1 MNHLMQT
8 APLDRLPALL
18 ARILATDN
26 FNARRLHAAGLA
38 SAATPLGD
46 LPFTFKE
53 DLLADRLAYPPFGS
67 AMLEPLVN
75 YTRFCQT
82 SGTSSG
88 QPMAWVDTEQSWE
101 AMLECWRQ
109 FYRAAG
115 LRAGEDRVF
124 FAFAFGP
131 FLGFWTAFEAASSHY
146 LAIPGG
152 GLSSLARLQTMA
164 RYGATT
170 LCCTPTYALRL
181 GEQIGG
187 ESGITLDQLKIR
199 KLIVAGEPG
208 GNVPGVRQRLE
219 SLWNARVFD
228 HHGMTEVGP
237 VSFESVEH
245 PGYLQII
252 EEAYIAEVIAPD
264 TGLEVAEGEYG
275 ELVLTTLNRVACP
288 LLRYRTGDWVQKR
301 YIDGRLALEGGVL
314 SRVDEMVVIRGVNLY
329 PSAVESVLRQFT
341 GVAEF
346 QVEQKKI
353 DAMEE
358 IEVQVELATDAPRDL
373 IRQIE
378 ARLRDTFAM
387 RIPVRLVADL
397 PRYEFKAKRWRK
409 V

>member
-1 MNHLMQT
+1 MS
-8 APLDRLPALL
+8 
-18 ARILATDN
+18 
-26 FNARRLHAAGLA
+26 
-38 SAATPLGD
+38 SAALQR
-46 LPFTFKE
+46 LPFTFKD
-53 DLLADRLAYPPFGS
+53 DLLADRVAHPPFGS
-67 AMLEPLVN
+67 AMLEPIEG

-101 AMLECWRQ
+101 AMLDCWRQ

-115 LRAGEDRVF
+115 LKAGEDRVF

-131 FLGFWTAFEAASSHY
+131 FLGFWTAFEAASTHY

-152 GLSSLARLQTMA
+152 GLSSLARLQTMV

-181 GEQIGG
+181 GEMIGP

-199 KLIVAGEPG
+199 NLIVAGEPG
-208 GNVPGVRQRLE
+208 GNVPVIRQRLE
-219 SLWNARVFD
+219 GLWNARVFD
-228 HHGMTEVGP
+228 HHGMTEIGP

-252 EEAYIAEVIAPD
+252 EEAYIAEVISPE
-264 TGLEVAEGEYG
+264 TGVEVAEGEYG

-288 LLRYRTGDWVQKR
+288 LLRYRTGDWVRKR

-314 SRVDEMVVIRGVNLY
+314 SRVDEMIVIRGVNIY
-329 PSAVESVLRQFT
+329 PSAVESVLRQFPS
-341 GVAEF
+341 VAEF
-346 QVEQKKI
+346 QVEQKRI

-358 IEVQVELATDAPRDL
+358 IEVQIELAADAPAGVV
-373 IRQIE
+373 RQIE

-387 RIPVRLVADL
+387 RIPVRLVEGL
-397 PRYEFKAKRWRK
+397 PRFEFKAKRWRK
-409 V
+409 L